1 MMASSATATA
11 TADGGHE
18 NYHYEAA
25 PITLVPDVR
34 ESAES
39 APVALVRESTARREV
54 HAAGHEWEWQLH
66 GECRSLEPEKAE
78 LFFHPWGERDPSRGR
93 RDRAAK
99 QICASC
105 PVMMQCRDYALATR
119 EPYGVWGGLS
129 EHDREEIL
137 GVRFG

>member
-1 MMASSATATA
+1 MASSATATA
-11 TADGGHE
+11 RADGGHE
-18 NYHYEAA
+18 SYSSDA
-25 PITLVPDVR
+25 
-34 ESAES
+34 
-39 APVALVRESTARREV
+39 APVALVTADADVTARREV

-66 GECRSLEPEKAE
+66 GACRSLEPAQAE

-99 QICASC
+99 AICAGC
-105 PVMMQCRDYALATR
+105 PVMRQCRDYALATR

-129 EHDREEIL
+129 EHEREEIL

>member
-1 MMASSATATA
+1 MAASATATA
-11 TADGGHE
+11 PADGGHDPYP
-18 NYHYEAA
+18 NTAA
-25 PITLVPDVR
+25 
-34 ESAES
+34 S
-39 APVALVRESTARREV
+39 VALVETSRREV

-66 GECRSLEPEKAE
+66 GACRALEPAQAE

-93 RDRAAK
+93 RDQAAK
-99 QICASC
+99 AICASC
-105 PVMMQCRDYALATR
+105 PVMAQCRDYALATR